1 MATNKNNEFPVID
14 NKKLHIAL
22 RAFTENFKEHEKKY
36 LERGVNVG
44 DVKSLIETFEGKAS
58 LTAMSTVIAVIA
70 AFPIEEFMA
79 FSNTFKAIQKV
90 KLLEAYIEGVKP
102 NGADND
108 IDK

>member
-22 RAFTENFKEHEKKY
+22 RAFTENFKEHEKEY
-36 LERGVNVG
+36 LERGVNVEE
-44 DVKSLIETFEGKAS
+44 VESLIENFEGKVA
-58 LTAMSTVIAVIA
+58 LTAMSTVTAVVA
-70 AFPIEEFMA
+70 ALPTKEFLA
-79 FSNTFKAIQKV
+79 FSKTFKAIQKV
-90 KLLEAYIEGVKP
+90 KLLEALMEGMKP